1 MLKRVSE
8 LISLF
13 ILIIKLIVNLI
24 LFGAQYVI
32 VKVKERKEL
41 TPLLVV
47 FFLILSLI
55 NWQLWQNHNTPK
67 IEVKAAPSQNP
78 GEILL
83 TLEKEELEQLKN
95 FYLALESKQKN
106 SRDILFNLGKILELE
121 DPNLAQ
127 EKFQQAWD
135 LDPNFSLR

>member
-13 ILIIKLIVNLI
+13 ILIIKLIINLI

-47 FFLILSLI
+47 IFLILSLI
-55 NWQLWQNHNTPK
+55 NWQLRQNHNTPK

>member
-1 MLKRVSE
+1 MLKRVFD

-13 ILIIKLIVNLI
+13 TLIIKLFINLI
-24 LFGAQYVI
+24 FVGVQYLI
-32 VKVKERKEL
+32 IKVKGQKEL
-41 TPLLVV
+41 APLLVII
-47 FFLILSLI
+47 FLALSLI
-55 NWQLWQNHNTPK
+55 NWQLWQNRKPPQ

-83 TLEKEELEQLKN
+83 TLEKEELNQLKI
-95 FYLALESKQKN
+95 FYLTLESKQKN

-127 EKFQQAWD
+127 EKFQQARN
-135 LDPNFSLR
+135 LDPNYSPQ

>member
-1 MLKRVSE
+1 ML
-8 LISLF
+8 
-13 ILIIKLIVNLI
+13 N
-24 LFGAQYVI
+24 
-32 VKVKERKEL
+32 
-41 TPLLVV
+41 
-47 FFLILSLI
+47 
-55 NWQLWQNHNTPK
+55 
-67 IEVKAAPSQNP
+67 
-78 GEILL
+78 
-83 TLEKEELEQLKN
+83 LEKEEMEQLKN

>member
-1 MLKRVSE
+1 MLKRVFD

-13 ILIIKLIVNLI
+13 TLIIKLFINLI
-24 LFGAQYVI
+24 FVGVQYLI
-32 VKVKERKEL
+32 IKVKGQKEL
-41 TPLLVV
+41 APLLVII
-47 FFLILSLI
+47 FLALSLI
-55 NWQLWQNHNTPK
+55 NWQLWQNRKTPQ

-83 TLEKEELEQLKN
+83 TLEKEELNQLKN
-95 FYLALESKQKN
+95 FYLTLESKQKN

-127 EKFQQAWD
+127 EKFQQAHN
-135 LDPNFSLR
+135 LDPNYSPQ